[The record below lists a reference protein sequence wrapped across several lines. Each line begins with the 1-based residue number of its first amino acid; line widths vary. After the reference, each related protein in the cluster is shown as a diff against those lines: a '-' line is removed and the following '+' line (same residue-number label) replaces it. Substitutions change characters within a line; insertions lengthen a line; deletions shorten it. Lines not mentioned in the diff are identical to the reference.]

1 MPIQIVKRTT
11 RNVTVSLCRLPSCVS
26 EVYTYL
32 DISNL
37 LTFGVAAPGAPL
49 LALCIV
55 CNMNSLEYDE

>member
-1 MPIQIVKRTT
+1 MSQ
-11 RNVTVSLCRLPSCVS
+11 SHSADFLPCVS
-26 EVYTYL
+26 EVYTHL

-37 LTFGVAAPGAPL
+37 LTFGVAAYGAPP